1 MTASATQLKSVTV
14 RLKDLDIAPENP
26 RFLEGPD
33 DQIPDL
39 ATSLAPDAAGL
50 LVPLLVRAGGKKEK
64 PFMALDGRRRLFG
77 FRHLLEQGLVTED
90 LEIAAYLCET
100 KESIAAAAIT
110 ANQARVPLKPAE
122 IILAVRALAAKKIP
136 VEAMARALCVDLVEA
151 RRYHAVSQVHMD
163 VLMAFKD
170 KLFDFDALKLVARI
184 PSMPEQKALAKQARE
199 QGGMRAYQIREYL
212 DNDGL
217 SALSS
222 LMQFVGMD
230 DYLAAGGRK
239 SSDLLEEMP
248 DTCLDADVAM
258 RLWSEKAAPIQEAF
272 AAKGI
277 EVFISADEDC
287 YQPDAFAEAPYRYN
301 RPVEEKEAISR
312 AEAGLSE
319 VSDIVNAKAHS
330 DGITPAIFLPLVGP
344 QYDLAVAKFAPLPVR
359 AVQIRPG
366 RNTVLEFRFFT
377 TYEDI
382 RAWEQAKTA
391 AKPAEE
397 PKDEAPARVQDV
409 IPERKITVETDHG
422 GAFHQMASELAVRG
436 FQRSL
441 ADSFS
446 ASFKFVLATMFEQV
460 VLCRAGGSLEDRALK
475 ITFARNIGAYY
486 QEPVQDLDADLFAR
500 LEAYRDAF
508 AESGMRTYPWIS
520 SLAFQQLQ
528 DLMALMTA
536 VSVWLNEPDAK
547 FIRRTARAQIQEVAE
562 EIDHDI
568 RAHYMPDVGFY
579 ARCSKKQLLGYA
591 ERMGCEMDTLSALKK
606 GPLAEYVAEQAL
618 ARQWVPQVL
627 TFDNLPVSGPE
638 ADDEA
643 GGMVEDPDGDEAIAA
658 EGAAVIE
665 PADEDEAL
673 AA

>member
-1 MTASATQLKSVTV
+1 MTNTATQLKAITV

-26 RFLEGPD
+26 RFLDGPD
-33 DQIPDL
+33 ELIPDL

-77 FRHLLEQGLVTED
+77 FRHLLAQGVVDED
-90 LEIAAYLCET
+90 IEIAAYLCET

-122 IILAVRALAAKKIP
+122 TILAIRALAAKKITI
-136 VEAMARALCVDLVEA
+136 EAMSRALCVDLSEA

-163 VLMAFKD
+163 VLMAYKD
-170 KLFDFDALKLVARI
+170 KLFDFDAMKLIARI
-184 PSMPEQKALAKQARE
+184 PSMPEQKALAKLARE
-199 QGGMRAYQIREYL
+199 QGSLRAYQVRDYL

-239 SSDLLEEMP
+239 TSDLLEEMP

-272 AAKGI
+272 AARGI

-287 YQPDAFAEAPYRYN
+287 YAPEGFEEAPFRYN
-301 RPVEEKEAISR
+301 RPVDEKTAISA
-312 AEAGLSE
+312 AETVLNE
-319 VSDIVNAKAHS
+319 VRETVNATAHA
-330 DGITPAIFLPLVGP
+330 DGLTPAIFLPLVEP
-344 QYDLAVAKFAPLPVR
+344 QLALAIAKFAPLPVR

-366 RNTVLEFRFFT
+366 QRTVLEFRFFT
-377 TYEDI
+377 TAEDV
-382 RAWEQAKTA
+382 RALEQAKIA

-397 PKDEAPARVQDV
+397 PKDETPARVADV
-409 IPERKITVETDHG
+409 IPERRIAVETDHG
-422 GAFHQMASELAVRG
+422 GAFHQLASELAVRG

-441 ADSFS
+441 ADSFQ
-446 ASFKFVLATMFEQV
+446 ASFKFLLATMFEQI
-460 VLCRAGGSLEDRALK
+460 VLHRAGGTVEDRALK
-475 ITFARNIGAYY
+475 MTFSRNIGSYY
-486 QEPVQDLDADLFAR
+486 QDPVEGLDADLFAR
-500 LEAYRDAF
+500 LEVYRDAF
-508 AESGMRTYPWIS
+508 AESGLRTYPWIS

-528 DLMALMTA
+528 DLLALMTA

-568 RAHYMPDVGFY
+568 RAHFLPDAGFY
-579 ARCSKKQLLGYA
+579 ARCSKKQLMGYA
-591 ERMGCEMDTLSALKK
+591 ERMGCEMDTLGTMKK
-606 GPLAEYVAEQAL
+606 APLAEYVAEQAQ
-618 ARQWVPQVL
+618 ARQWVPTVL
-627 TFDNLPVSGPE
+627 TFDNAAAIEPE
-638 ADDEA
+638 IDDEGEAPTETGDRELSA
-643 GGMVEDPDGDEAIAA
+643 GDALAAEVVED
-658 EGAAVIE
+658 
-665 PADEDEAL
+665 DEAL